1 MPELLYLSRADV
13 ERLELSMRAVVD
25 AVEEGFRLKGSGET
39 EMPPKPALHPGG
51 GAFIHA
57 MPALVRG
64 EVGLAALKWVAVY
77 NTNPARGLP
86 ALAAVLVL
94 SDAAD
99 GRPLAVM
106 DAALLTAL
114 RTGASVGVAARRLA
128 RDDVA
133 VAGML
138 GCGVQAR
145 TSLAALVEV
154 LPRLA
159 EVRCYD
165 VSPVAL
171 RAFVDEMKAAFPVL
185 SFTTCAEA
193 AEVCRGAGVVV
204 SAISMGTGARPPL
217 GAGLL
222 EAGALAVALD
232 YDAAWPASAMAA
244 CDRVVCDDVG
254 QVRATAAQ
262 GTYFGGLPL
271 ERLEDLG
278 DVVAGAAPGRGGA
291 GQRIL
296 ALNLGIAVDDV
307 MAARL
312 IYLRARERG
321 VGRLLPL

>member
-1 MPELLYLSRADV
+1 MPEVLYLSRGDV
-13 ERLELSMRAVVD
+13 ELLQLPMGDVVA
-25 AVEEGFRLKGSGET
+25 AVEEGFRLKGAGET

-64 EVGLAALKWVAVY
+64 DVGLAALKWVAVY
-77 NTNPARGLP
+77 NTNAARGLP

-99 GRPLAVM
+99 GQPLAVM

-133 VAGML
+133 TAGVV

-145 TSLAALVEV
+145 TTLAALVEV
-154 LPRLA
+154 LPRLS
-159 EVRCYD
+159 EVLCYD
-165 VSPVAL
+165 VSAAAA
-171 RAFVDEMKAAFPVL
+171 RAFVDEMSARFPAL
-185 SFTTCAEA
+185 SCRICGQPT
-193 AEVCRGAGVVV
+193 EVCRRAGVVV

-232 YDAAWPASAMAA
+232 YDAAWTVSAMAA
-244 CDRVVCDDVG
+244 CDRLVCDDVA
-254 QVRATAAQ
+254 QVRATVAQ
-262 GTYFGGLPL
+262 GTYLGELPL
-271 ERLEDLG
+271 TRLEDLG
-278 DVVAGAAPGRGGA
+278 DVVAGAASGRRDA
-291 GQRIL
+291 GERIF

-307 MAARL
+307 MTARL

-321 VGRLLPL
+321 VGRTLPL

>member
-1 MPELLYLSRADV
+1 MPEVLYLSRGDV
-13 ERLELSMRAVVD
+13 EGLGLPMGEVVA
-25 AVEEGFRLKGSGET
+25 AVEEGFRLKGAGET

-86 ALAAVLVL
+86 ALAALLVL

-99 GRPLAVM
+99 GQPLAVM

-128 RDDVA
+128 RDDVET
-133 VAGML
+133 VGVV

-165 VSPVAL
+165 VSATAS
-171 RAFVDEMKAAFPVL
+171 RAFVDEMRARFPAL
-185 SFTTCAEA
+185 GLPDLRPADGGLP
-193 AEVCRGAGVVV
+193 RGGRR
-204 SAISMGTGARPPL
+204 GERD
-217 GAGLL
+217 
-222 EAGALAVALD
+222 LD
-232 YDAAWPASAMAA
+232 GD
-244 CDRVVCDDVG
+244 G
-254 QVRATAAQ
+254 GATAARRRPPR
-262 GTYFGGLPL
+262 GRRPGGRARLRRGLDGGRDGRLRPPGVRRRRAGPRDGGPGDLP
-271 ERLEDLG
+271 RRAA
-278 DVVAGAAPGRGGA
+278 AGEARGPGRRRRRQGA
-291 GQRIL
+291 GPSR
-296 ALNLGIAVDDV
+296 
-307 MAARL
+307 R
-312 IYLRARERG
+312 RASASS
-321 VGRLLPL
+321 PSTSASPSTT

>member
-1 MPELLYLSRADV
+1 MSEVLYLSRGDV
-13 ERLELSMRAVVD
+13 ERLGLAMCEVVA
-25 AVEEGFRLKGSGET
+25 AVEDGFRLKGVGET

-77 NTNPARGLP
+77 NANPSRGLP
-86 ALAAVLVL
+86 ALAALLVL

-128 RDDVA
+128 RDDVEE
-133 VAGML
+133 AGIL

-145 TSLAALVEV
+145 TSLAALAEV
-154 LPRLA
+154 LPRLR

-165 VSPVAL
+165 VVPEAL
-171 RAFVDEMKAAFPVL
+171 RAFVDEMTARFPALAFVP
-185 SFTTCAEA
+185 CAEPA
-193 AEVCRGAGVVV
+193 AVCAGAGVVV

-217 GAGLL
+217 GVGLL
-222 EAGALAVALD
+222 EAGGLAVALD
-232 YDAAWPASAMAA
+232 YDAAWDVAAMTA
-244 CDRVVCDDVG
+244 CDRLVCDDVA
-254 QVRATAAQ
+254 QVRATVAQ
-262 GTYFGGLPL
+262 GRYLSGLPV

-278 DVVAGAAPGRGGA
+278 DVVAGKAPGRHDA
-291 GQRIL
+291 DERIF

-307 MAARL
+307 MTARL
-312 IYLRARERG
+312 IYRRARE
-321 VGRLLPL
+321 VGAGTRLPL

>member
-1 MPELLYLSRADV
+1 VPEVLCLSRGDV
-13 ERLELSMRAVVD
+13 ERLGLLMGEVVA
-25 AVEEGFRLKGSGET
+25 AVEEGFRLKGTGET

-77 NTNPARGLP
+77 NANPARGLP
-86 ALAAVLVL
+86 ALAALLVL

-99 GRPLAVM
+99 GQPLAVM

-128 RDDVA
+128 CDDVEA
-133 VAGML
+133 VGIV

-145 TSLAALVEV
+145 SSLAALVEV
-154 LPRLA
+154 LPGLREA
-159 EVRCYD
+159 RCYD
-165 VSPVAL
+165 VSATAQ
-171 RAFVDEMKAAFPVL
+171 RAFIDEMSTRFPAL
-185 SFTTCAEA
+185 SCIACSPP

-232 YDAAWPASAMAA
+232 YDAAWTVAAMAA
-244 CDRVVCDDVG
+244 CDRLVCDDVA
-254 QVRATAAQ
+254 QVRATVAQ
-262 GTYFGGLPL
+262 GAYLGELPVA
-271 ERLEDLG
+271 RLEDLG
-278 DVVAGAAPGRGGA
+278 DVVAGKAPGRRDA
-291 GQRIL
+291 EERIF

-307 MAARL
+307 MTARL
-312 IYLRARERG
+312 VYSRARERG
-321 VGRLLPL
+321 VGRSLPL